1 VTRYGIVFFSSSAHN
16 RSFSTTVLKCLSF
29 NTEFHKERKKKL
41 SVLCAMDAHK
51 APRIFSKLLT
61 QVKGESAET
70 VNKKQFVQQ
79 IQVKTVMGA

>member
-1 VTRYGIVFFSSSAHN
+1 
-16 RSFSTTVLKCLSF
+16 
-29 NTEFHKERKKKL
+29 
-41 SVLCAMDAHK
+41 MDAHK